1 MRRRIVRAMTY
12 SIVARDPATGD
23 LGVAV
28 QTRWFAVGAGV
39 AWVEPGVGAV
49 ATQSFSEDAY
59 GFHGLRLLREG
70 RTAASALAELVAQ
83 DVDPEVR
90 QVGIVDAGGA
100 AAAHTGLRCVRFAS
114 HLVVPGVTV
123 QANMM
128 ERPTVPAAMLATFL
142 GTEGGLAVR
151 LVAALRAAE
160 REGGDVRGRQSAA
173 IVVAPGTGR
182 PGDGSG
188 VGGAV
193 PGGGERPQPWA
204 RLVDLRVDDHPEPLD
219 ELARLLDLS
228 GAYDEM
234 DEAEQA
240 ILRGDAAGAVS
251 AGARSVALAHGDDQV
266 VLWSAVGLAL
276 EGRIDEARA
285 ALAAA
290 AASEPRAAE
299 HLRRFHE
306 AGHLPGGAATL
317 RALGIEAPVR

>member
-1 MRRRIVRAMTY
+1 MTY

-39 AWVEPGVGAV
+39 AWAEPGVGAV

-70 RTAASALAELVAQ
+70 RTAADTLAQLVAQ
-83 DVDPEVR
+83 DSDPEVR
-90 QVGIVDAGGA
+90 QVGIVDAAGGS
-100 AAAHTGLRCVRFAS
+100 AAHTGIRCVRFAS

-142 GTEGGLAVR
+142 GTDGPLARR
-151 LVAALRAAE
+151 LFAALRAAE

-173 IVVAPGTGR
+173 LVVAPGTARAGS
-182 PGDGSG
+182 GSG
-188 VGGAV
+188 VGGPMPAA
-193 PGGGERPQPWA
+193 GERPQPWT
-204 RLVDLRVDDHPEPLD
+204 RDVDLRVDDHPSPLD
-219 ELARLLDLS
+219 ELGRLLDLND
-228 GAYDEM
+228 AYEAM

-240 ILRGDAAGAVS
+240 ALRGDEAGAAAAS
-251 AGARSVALAHGDDQV
+251 LQSVALAHGDDQV
-266 VLWSAVGLAL
+266 VLWSAVGLVAA
-276 EGRIDEARA
+276 GRIDDARA
-285 ALAAA
+285 ALAVALAA
-290 AASEPRAAE
+290 EPRSVE

-306 AGHLPGGAATL
+306 AGHLPGGEATL
-317 RALGIEAPVR
+317 RALGIERT